1 MKQKVSLREIVATKI
16 LLAILFAAYYWMW
29 SRGDW
34 QPYYV
39 KIQNAFGT
47 ALWVIF
53 TIHAIRIM
61 KYKKESMDEFAEQN
75 LKRCDSICLK
85 VFIVVM
91 LIVAYLGGILG
102 HVDAISTAQM
112 GWLVVLSIV
121 GISILRT
128 VLFFIMDVKGV

>member
-16 LLAILFAAYYWMW
+16 LFAVLLAGYYWMW
-29 SRGDW
+29 SRSDW
-34 QPYYV
+34 KPEYV

-47 ALWVIF
+47 ALWVLF
-53 TIHAIRIM
+53 MIHAMRIT
-61 KYKKESMDEFAEQN
+61 KYKKESMDELAEQN
-75 LKRCDSICLK
+75 LKRCDSICFK
-85 VFIVVM
+85 VLTVTMAV
-91 LIVAYLGGILG
+91 VAYLGGILG

-112 GWLVVLSIV
+112 GWLVVLSLV